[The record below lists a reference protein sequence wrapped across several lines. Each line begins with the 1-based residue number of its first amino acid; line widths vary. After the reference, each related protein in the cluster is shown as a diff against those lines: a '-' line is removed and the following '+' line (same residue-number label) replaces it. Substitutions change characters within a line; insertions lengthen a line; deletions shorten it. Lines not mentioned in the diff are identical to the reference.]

1 MTTQPS
7 GASLSSSL
15 LQRAF
20 LESAAQSDEA
30 ADPTAERL
38 LDAAFELFCRLG
50 VQRTPMEKVAKSA
63 GVTRVTLY
71 RKFATKDALV
81 DQVVLR
87 EFRRYFDRF
96 RAEIP
101 RADTV
106 ADRVVVGFVGSLRAI
121 SGNPLIGEI
130 SDAEPSML
138 IESMIGGDGMLL
150 AKTRFLQELPGEEVR
165 TETVRFRTVGDATCT
180 GCVESDA
187 ADNAAVVAEVAGTRV
202 TERGATRA
210 DDRIS
215 EAGMEDRKKE
225 GYF

>member
-1 MTTQPS
+1 MRRVTTQPS
-7 GASLSSSL
+7 GAPLSSSL

-121 SGNPLIGEI
+121 AGNPLIGEI

-150 AKTRFLQELPGEEVR
+150 ATVQHFVAAQLRREQLAGNISDELDV
-165 TETVRFRTVGDATCT
+165 DL
-180 GCVESDA
+180 
-187 ADNAAVVAEVAGTRV
+187 VAEMMV
-202 TERGATRA
+202 
-210 DDRIS
+210 RIS
-215 EAGMEDRKKE
+215 ASFLTVPSRVVDITDDAQLATVARQFLVPMLNPAQ
-225 GYF
+225 

>member
-7 GASLSSSL
+7 GAPLSSSL

-130 SDAEPSML
+130 FVNRGAALIGKSRYAEAVAE
-138 IESMIGGDGMLL
+138 IDKGIGLGVEEAHKAYFNRAL
-150 AKTRFLQELPGEEVR
+150 AREGLDDMKGAYLDYRTAIKLEPTFELAQAQLTRFTVVR
-165 TETVRFRTVGDATCT
+165 R
-180 GCVESDA
+180 
-187 ADNAAVVAEVAGTRV
+187 
-202 TERGATRA
+202 
-210 DDRIS
+210 
-215 EAGMEDRKKE
+215 
-225 GYF
+225 